1 MRICSLGIII
11 SLIALCS
18 CSHKNEAIEL
28 SKDFFYALSDTTY
41 GSPCDFYPLYDS
53 LNINAKS
60 DVVDID
66 ESEVFEKKDTFEV
79 HCFNNYTDEGGTFKQ
94 DSVILFIAKDS
105 TKQLKIVDSR
115 GLIVVDKDTTG
126 FGNAIGAFKKKNIND
141 LKLAKTIEIVK
152 SIMFDKYL
160 DVSAELREKVKIL
173 NWSWETSYSG
183 DAHGEGRIVNNLDY
197 SITGIKYHVTYYD
210 RRGDFMAEDD
220 GSISKT
226 LYPGEKY
233 NFTFWSSNAKY
244 PNTASLRLQFS
255 DNTIFEIMKS
265 KHYTGKEYNEYVKTI
280 KK

>member
-1 MRICSLGIII
+1 MRKCSLGIII
-11 SLIALCS
+11 SMIVLCS

-53 LNINAKS
+53 LNVDAKS

-115 GLIVVDKDTTG
+115 GLIVVDKNTKG

-141 LKLAKTIEIVK
+141 LKLAKTVEIVTWRTRQT
-152 SIMFDKYL
+152 L
-160 DVSAELREKVKIL
+160 
-173 NWSWETSYSG
+173 WS
-183 DAHGEGRIVNNLDY
+183 RPC
-197 SITGIKYHVTYYD
+197 
-210 RRGDFMAEDD
+210 RC
-220 GSISKT
+220 
-226 LYPGEKY
+226 
-233 NFTFWSSNAKY
+233 
-244 PNTASLRLQFS
+244 
-255 DNTIFEIMKS
+255 
-265 KHYTGKEYNEYVKTI
+265 
-280 KK
+280 

>member
-1 MRICSLGIII
+1 MNRSAIVIMI
-11 SLIALCS
+11 SMIALCS
-18 CSHKNEAIEL
+18 CNHKDEAIQL

-41 GSPCDFYPLYDS
+41 GCPRDFYPQYDS
-53 LNINAKS
+53 LNVDAKS

-66 ESEVFEKKDTFEV
+66 ESEVYEKRDTFEV

-94 DSVILFIAKDS
+94 DSVILFITKDS
-105 TKQLKIVDSR
+105 TNLLKIVDSR
-115 GLIVVDKDTTG
+115 GLIVVDKDTKG

-141 LKLAKTIEIVK
+141 LKLAKTVDIVK
-152 SIMFDKYL
+152 SIMYDKYL

-197 SITGIKYHVTYYD
+197 SISGIKYHVTYYD

-255 DNTIFEIMKS
+255 DNTILAIMKS
-265 KHYTGKEYNEYVKTI
+265 KQYTGKEYNEYIKTM